1 MLEMETQSL
10 SHPLILK
17 IQKQVSEV
25 YKGEFS
31 RWEPLLIGLFGSLH
45 VLIEDLPGVGKTT
58 LAKVLSKTLGLDFGR
73 IQFTPDL
80 IPGDVVGMTLWSQ
93 EKKEFFFRPGAVM
106 HQFILADEI
115 NRASSRTQSAL
126 LEAMQENQVTLDG
139 VTHRLPQP
147 FLVVATQNP
156 HSFQGTFPLPEAQLD
171 RFGLVFT
178 LGYPS
183 PAAALEVLD
192 LPWEILNDKN
202 ILSVSTAQEILD
214 LRKEVQK
221 ISCQGSLKKWVI
233 KIAEL
238 TRYDSRVSLGLSPRA
253 TQHWLQGSKACAF
266 LRGRDF
272 IIPEDIL
279 HVAPWILP
287 HRLVLSGSA
296 RLQGH
301 QSKDILEG
309 IIKSLALPLQ

>member
-1 MLEMETQSL
+1 M
-10 SHPLILK
+10 
-17 IQKQVSEV
+17 
-25 YKGEFS
+25 
-31 RWEPLLIGLFGSLH
+31 
-45 VLIEDLPGVGKTT
+45 
-58 LAKVLSKTLGLDFGR
+58 
-73 IQFTPDL
+73 
-80 IPGDVVGMTLWSQ
+80 
-93 EKKEFFFRPGAVM
+93 
-106 HQFILADEI
+106 
-115 NRASSRTQSAL
+115 
-126 LEAMQENQVTLDG
+126 
-139 VTHRLPQP
+139 
-147 FLVVATQNP
+147 
-156 HSFQGTFPLPEAQLD
+156 
-171 RFGLVFT
+171 
-178 LGYPS
+178 
-183 PAAALEVLD
+183 
-192 LPWEILNDKN
+192 
-202 ILSVSTAQEILD
+202 
-214 LRKEVQK
+214 RKEVQK